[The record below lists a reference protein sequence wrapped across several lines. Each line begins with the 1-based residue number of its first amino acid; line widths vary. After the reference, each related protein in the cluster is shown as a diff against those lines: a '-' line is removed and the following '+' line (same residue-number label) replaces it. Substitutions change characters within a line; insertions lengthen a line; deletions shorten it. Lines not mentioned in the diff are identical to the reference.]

1 MSSNTKAANYEFYT
15 NSKRFKA
22 DSSDDE
28 RSLTSSP
35 TIQHHSAESTSMPLQ
50 SIANKLNAK
59 QPIDFA
65 TAYSNY
71 YQSPQ
76 AYNNYYANQYA
87 TQQYQNPH
95 PNQYPPIYPNY
106 QATFQNHRALN
117 NITNPRSSIGNSSS
131 SADSSSISLNLN
143 SPTSQL
149 NDNENVSPIQQH
161 VANQNVHHSG
171 YNSLGL
177 KESTVATNIL
187 DESTSSFGGDDTL
200 NGVKNKGIKRRPV
213 PVEHKDNSY
222 WEKRRKNNE
231 SAKRSRDLRRCK
243 EEHISVRVIYLEQEN
258 LQLRTENALMRSE
271 VEKLRAMLY
280 ANTN

>member
-1 MSSNTKAANYEFYT
+1 MSNTTKAANYEFYS
-15 NSKRFKA
+15 NSKRFKP

-35 TIQHHSAESTSMPLQ
+35 TLQHHSAEQTSMPLQ
-50 SIANKLNAK
+50 SITNKLNAK

-76 AYNNYYANQYA
+76 AYNNYYANPYA
-87 TQQYQNPH
+87 TQQYQNPQT
-95 PNQYPPIYPNY
+95 NQYPSIYPNY
-106 QATFQNHRALN
+106 QAPFHNHRALN

-143 SPTSQL
+143 SPTNHL
-149 NDNENVSPIQQH
+149 NDNENVSPIQHH
-161 VANQNVHHSG
+161 VANTNTHLNA
-171 YNSLGL
+171 YNNLGL
-177 KESTVATNIL
+177 KEPTMAANIL
-187 DESTSSFGGDDTL
+187 DESTSSFGGDENI
-200 NGVKNKGIKRRPV
+200 NGVKNKGVKRRPV